1 MHLIISKWLRIK
13 NSDKRERQSDKE
25 IEAKEDTLNES
36 VFFFI

>member
-1 MHLIISKWLRIK
+1 MHLIISKWLRIQ

-25 IEAKEDTLNES
+25 VEEKEDTLNES